1 MATGLEAAGV
11 VLALLPLLVHQ
22 IGSYV
27 HGLQMLNHLGSRVYR
42 SWMERNYTAL
52 DNERAILL
60 NTLLIAVDGITYY
73 GFGDQTSDS
82 PSAFWSS
89 PEVQH
94 QLRRKLGDTI
104 YDQFTKTLEVLLG
117 LLDTL
122 TEKLGLSVDRTGRS
136 VVSGTSIFIRFPSR

>member
-27 HGLQMLNHLGSRVYR
+27 EGLQMLNRLKWEVYR

-52 DNERAILL
+52 ENERAILL
-60 NTLLIAVDGITYY
+60 NTLLIAVDGITYC

-82 PSAFWSS
+82 PSEFWES
-89 PEVQH
+89 PEVRD
-94 QLRRKLGDTI
+94 QLRWKLGDTN
-104 YDQFTKTLEVLLG
+104 YNHFTRTLEVLLR
-117 LLDTL
+117 LLNTL
-122 TEKLGLSVDRTGRS
+122 SEELGLSVDRTGRF
-136 VVSGTSIFIRFPSR
+136 VSGTSIFIRFPSR

>member
-27 HGLQMLNHLGSRVYR
+27 EGLQMLNRLKWEVYR

-60 NTLLIAVDGITYY
+60 NTLLIAVDGITYC
-73 GFGDQTSDS
+73 GFGD
-82 PSAFWSS
+82 
-89 PEVQH
+89 
-94 QLRRKLGDTI
+94 
-104 YDQFTKTLEVLLG
+104 
-117 LLDTL
+117 
-122 TEKLGLSVDRTGRS
+122 
-136 VVSGTSIFIRFPSR
+136 

>member
-1 MATGLEAAGV
+1 MATGIETAGV
-11 VLALLPLLVHQ
+11 VLALLPVLVHQ
-22 IGSYV
+22 IRSYV
-27 HGLQMLNHLGSRVYR
+27 EGLQTLNRLKWGVYR

-52 DNERAILL
+52 GNERAILL
-60 NTLLIAVDGITYY
+60 NTLLIAVDGITCY
-73 GFGDQTSDS
+73 GIGDQTSDS
-82 PSAFWSS
+82 PAEIWNS
-89 PEVQH
+89 PEVRY